1 MHKLRSRQNLAS
13 KFAIPR
19 YNTSRL
25 QRSVKYGGIKIWDSI
40 LSEIRNSSFKV
51 FKSTNNANLRFIE
64 DYFHTIRIP
73 DSHLLVYFFFQVKT
87 FLHLSLLYIA
97 SVRICNMIFAYNSTL
112 ILYSFFSLQVYC
124 FAW

>member
-73 DSHLLVYFFFQVKT
+73 DSHLLVYFFSGENILT
-87 FLHLSLLYIA
+87 FK
-97 SVRICNMIFAYNSTL
+97 STV
-112 ILYSFFSLQVYC
+112 YSQR
-124 FAW
+124 